1 MCTVNSLY
9 QKEKHDRYQNK
20 KTLVQLSKY
29 KCQSNIIT
37 TVEKKSV
44 QTLPCQIGITKAK
57 RDLCRKQ
64 LQAI

>member
-37 TVEKKSV
+37 TVEKKICSNL
-44 QTLPCQIGITKAK
+44 TLSNWNNKS
-57 RDLCRKQ
+57 
-64 LQAI
+64 

>member
-37 TVEKKSV
+37 TVEKNLFKPYPV
-44 QTLPCQIGITKAK
+44 KLE
-57 RDLCRKQ
+57 
-64 LQAI
+64 